1 LSHGNQ
7 SYLRFTL
14 EESVWFQ
21 KGQEVDELLSISLD
35 PNISIQESDQ
45 YVTIKG
51 SLELSGEYNREEI
64 NLDEEVDYFTN
75 PKMVQAVEVREEG
88 IHLFSHHFPVE
99 VMIPKNRIQELH
111 EIDVFIE
118 TFDYAFPERSC
129 LILSADLMIT
139 GLYGEL
145 QHELVQ
151 EETEWEEELERIEEE
166 PPPLEPLF
174 EEPSIPEA
182 EFNERQSPFA
192 KPVFAEEE
200 SSEFYK
206 PFQAEARKVPPVEAQ
221 NKETVLEQEDHN
233 LKDEVIHPEYVYQ
246 RQDVEPKVTVYKTE
260 EETVTRG
267 EGGHQQK
274 EVTGGVV
281 SEQEDLNEEE
291 VNEQEALNG
300 EVVSEQK
307 AVIENDIAEEPKA
320 EVIDE
325 VDEIIDEIPDEEVI
339 EEEDHKPIKEIYP
352 EINFSSKPREEKPAT
367 PVVEE
372 NVQEIAEEDNALFGI
387 LQKNVVDELV
397 DNESSSSSPSP
408 EPQAKKKNKKGK
420 NKQSLTLSEFFA
432 RKEEEEHTRLKMCI
446 VQHGDNLD
454 TISER
459 YNVPVSQLQRVNEME
474 LNQDIYE
481 GQVLYI
487 PIAQTQR

>member
-1 LSHGNQ
+1 MSHGNQ

-75 PKMVQAVEVREEG
+75 PKLVQAVEVREEG

-99 VMIPKNRIQELH
+99 VTIPKNRIQELH
-111 EIDVFIE
+111 EIDVFVE
-118 TFDYAFPERSC
+118 TFDYAFPEKSC

-145 QHELVQ
+145 QHELVE
-151 EETEWEEELERIEEE
+151 EETEREEEEELEFELERIEEE
-166 PPPLEPLF
+166 SPPLEPLF
-174 EEPSIPEA
+174 QEPAIPEA
-182 EFNERQSPFA
+182 EFNERKSLFA
-192 KPVFAEEE
+192 KPAFTEEE

-206 PFQAEARKVPPVEAQ
+206 PFQAEARKVPQVEVQ
-221 NKETVLEQEDHN
+221 NREDVFEQEDH
-233 LKDEVIHPEYVYQ
+233 KREDEISQPEYVYQ
-246 RQDVEPKVTVYKTE
+246 RQDVEPKVNVYEQE

-267 EGGHQQK
+267 EGGYQQQ
-274 EVTGGVV
+274 EVTGEIV
-281 SEQEDLNEEE
+281 SEEEVLNEEE
-291 VNEQEALNG
+291 VYEPEALNE
-300 EVVSEQK
+300 EVIPEQEPVMED
-307 AVIENDIAEEPKA
+307 VIEEAKEEV

-325 VDEIIDEIPDEEVI
+325 VIDDFPDEVI
-339 EEEDHKPIKEIYP
+339 EVEDAKPIKGNYP
-352 EINFSSKPREEKPAT
+352 EINFSSKRDEGKTET
-367 PVVEE
+367 PVSEE
-372 NVQEIAEEDNALFGI
+372 NVQEAAEDDHALFGI
-387 LQKNVVDELV
+387 LQKNIVDELV
-397 DNESSSSSPSP
+397 DNESSSSP

-459 YNVPVSQLQRVNEME
+459 YHVPVSQLQRVNEME